1 MTELTSAPG
10 KITTTKKKDYTSY
23 KPYAHRLLQ
32 QRHEGMQI
40 TADAVSLLDSLAT
53 VSSQMIM
60 EGGANLMRKFSPG
73 RLTLQPRD
81 LSTWVAMSYDAEFA
95 EKVNSTAERAVQMFT
110 ENSEKA
116 PAEVSAAPDVDEQEE
131 EEEQEGEEKEDEQ

>member
-1 MTELTSAPG
+1 MTELTIAPG
-10 KITTTKKKDYTSY
+10 KITTAKKKDYTSY

-40 TADAVSLLDSLAT
+40 TADAVSLLDSLTA

-116 PAEVSAAPDVDEQEE
+116 LAEVPAAPVVDEQEDKE
-131 EEEQEGEEKEDEQ
+131 EEEEKADEQ